1 MIVEVVYSLGM
12 KIIFYYMT
20 PCSLVEGR
28 RSFGGNES
36 IRKKCRGIKGST
48 PEMVV
53 NFCDAFQKAVIFKG
67 LVSCTFYSS
76 LCSLQWSDLLNED
89 PA

>member
-1 MIVEVVYSLGM
+1 MIVEVVNSLGM
-12 KIIFYYMT
+12 KITFWYMT
-20 PCSLVEGR
+20 PCSLVERR

-36 IRKKCRGIKGST
+36 IYKRCRGINSSI
-48 PEMVV
+48 PEMVAH
-53 NFCDAFQKAVIFKG
+53 FCDTFQKAVIFRG
-67 LVSCTFYSS
+67 LVSCTFSSS